1 MLGFHS
7 DFVQEDEIENNF
19 TSAVARNPS
28 GF

>member
-7 DFVQEDEIENNF
+7 DFVQVDEIENNF
-19 TSAVARNPS
+19 NLAVARNPS